1 MQCKTMELMPR
12 IPRANDSNAMNN
24 CDEYPPSSTCTD
36 QNGSDDDD
44 KHGEN
49 HQIRSSANDL
59 NLYHGVA
66 LLTADCLGTGIL
78 ALPSVVMVLGRSFGL
93 AFLILQLPINLYA
106 GTILCYSADIV
117 EQRKDQV
124 IICQS
129 GKTIL
134 NEQKSGDEVEEE
146 EVVARTIVMLPE
158 STPGASVK
166 ITKKKLSI
174 YESIADI
181 DMEEKFEE
189 EFTESCHTQHDDD
202 YHSTTDL
209 IGITRALFPHSSTA
223 TRVVMAF
230 YYCNVFLVLGDYI
243 LVMSH
248 AVVALAG
255 GAMCLPTA
263 GIVASTLM
271 FAVSQ
276 LRTMANLGRNVSIIS
291 LLALFLVVIQC
302 LISLE
307 HSRDPIPIQPSP
319 SLITAGLVLSKFSAL
334 ASIGFAVGSQKLL
347 LNIRSEI
354 KSKQE
359 APRVLAI
366 SLSAYIT
373 LYVMICV
380 LAGPSKFPFDGLF
393 IRDARNVLALIL
405 VSPSR

>member
-1 MQCKTMELMPR
+1 MELMPR
-12 IPRANDSNAMNN
+12 IPRANDSNVMNMG
-24 CDEYPPSSTCTD
+24 DEYPPSSTRTD
-36 QNGSDDDD
+36 HPGEDDDD

-49 HQIRSSANDL
+49 HQIHSSTNDL

-117 EQRKDQV
+117 EQRKHQV

-134 NEQKSGDEVEEE
+134 NEHESADEVEEE
-146 EVVARTIVMLPE
+146 EVVAQTIVVVSE
-158 STPGASVK
+158 STPGASIK
-166 ITKKKLSI
+166 ITKKKSSI

-181 DMEEKFEE
+181 DIAETFEE
-189 EFTESCHTQHDDD
+189 EYTESCHTLHDDDD

-209 IGITRALFPHSSTA
+209 IGITCALFPHTPTA

-307 HSRDPIPIQPSP
+307 HAQDPIPIQPSP
-319 SLITAGLVLSKFSAL
+319 SWITAGLVLSKFSAL

-347 LNIRSEI
+347 LNIRSEM

-366 SLSAYIT
+366 SLSAYIA

-380 LAGPSKFPFDGLF
+380 LAGPSKFPFAGLF
-393 IRDARNVLALIL
+393 R
-405 VSPSR
+405 SK